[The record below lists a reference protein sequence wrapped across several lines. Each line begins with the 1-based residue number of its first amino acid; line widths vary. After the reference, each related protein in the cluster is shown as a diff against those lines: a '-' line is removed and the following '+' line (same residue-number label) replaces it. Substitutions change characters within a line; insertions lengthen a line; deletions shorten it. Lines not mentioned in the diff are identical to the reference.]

1 MNPIVYHIA
10 SGHSYFT
17 GIALIVLAILAS
29 RQTSRM
35 VQRSVAVIFLV
46 GVIGVVLSS
55 TPSPY
60 WLYGLAA
67 IGTVLWIASAVVKSW
82 QQWAYWVAIAGWLVL
97 AIVEIPYQFVPALKS
112 AASRSMTVIGDSVTA
127 GGAGGDEEFQ
137 RWPQILEREHN
148 VKVQD
153 ISHMGDT
160 ARSALKRAKK
170 QQIDSPLVFVEIGG
184 NDVLGSTQPA
194 DFATD
199 LDALIAHVSAPGRQV
214 VMFELPLLPFYHE
227 YGRHQR
233 RIAAKYGVALVPKRV
248 FLSVLARGGATMD
261 TIHLSQEGHR
271 KMAAM
276 VWSLVDSAF
285 LEDGAFDVS
294 PAK

>member
-1 MNPIVYHIA
+1 MNPIVFHIA

-17 GIALIVLAILAS
+17 GIALIVLAIVAS
-29 RQTSRM
+29 RQTSRIL
-35 VQRSVAVIFLV
+35 QRSAAVMLFVGAV
-46 GVIGVVLSS
+46 GVALSS
-55 TPSPY
+55 TAVPY
-60 WLYGLAA
+60 WLYGVAVV
-67 IGTVLWIASAVVKSW
+67 GTVLWMVSAFVNSW
-82 QQWAYWVAIAGWLVL
+82 QKWAHWVAIAGWLIL
-97 AIVEIPYQFVPALKS
+97 AIVEIPYQFLPTLKPT
-112 AASRSMTVIGDSVTA
+112 AARSMTVIGDSVTA
-127 GGAGGDEEFQ
+127 GGVGGDEEFQ

-148 VKVQD
+148 VNVQD

-194 DFATD
+194 DFAAD
-199 LDALIAHVSAPGRQV
+199 LEALISHVSAPGRQV

-248 FLSVLARGGATMD
+248 FLSVLAGGDSTMD
-261 TIHLSQEGHR
+261 SIHLSQEGHR
-271 KMAAM
+271 KMAAT
-276 VWSLVDSAF
+276 VWSLV
-285 LEDGAFDVS
+285 GGTFDVS